1 MQHLYGDTSTTVT
14 IIYISYQIDHDQQTF
29 LPSSQSQLQH
39 LEKKQQALW
48 LLCEHVPE
56 LNGRKILAVIY
67 ATYFSSCEKK
77 AWKNSGLNGNQTHD
91 LCDAGAVLYQMSY
104 QANW

>member
-39 LEKKQQALW
+39 LEIKQNRHYGYYVNMFQ
-48 LLCEHVPE
+48 
-56 LNGRKILAVIY
+56 N
-67 ATYFSSCEKK
+67 
-77 AWKNSGLNGNQTHD
+77 
-91 LCDAGAVLYQMSY
+91 
-104 QANW
+104 